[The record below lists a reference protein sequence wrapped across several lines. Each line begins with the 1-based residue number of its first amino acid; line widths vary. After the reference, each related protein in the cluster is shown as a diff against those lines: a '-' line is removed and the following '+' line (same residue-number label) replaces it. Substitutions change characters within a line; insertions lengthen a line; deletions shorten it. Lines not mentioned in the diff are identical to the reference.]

1 MKKVVIAGGTGFIG
15 SYLARR
21 FVETGYQVLIV
32 SRDPHHV
39 SWKPIDLT
47 DSFEDAELVINL
59 AGKSINCQHTD
70 ENKKAILD
78 SRINTTIWIGNAI
91 LACKNPPKLWINGSA
106 SGIYKSSFD
115 HPMTEDE
122 TDLGTDFLADV
133 VRQWEKAFFGFN
145 LPETRKVALRTSVVL
160 GRKGGALIPLVWMSR
175 IGLGGKQARGNQMFS
190 WIHLEDYFRILEFLI
205 ENKALQGIMNC
216 TSPDPLTNED
226 FMYSLRRTLR
236 MPIGISAPEFAIH
249 LGAKIIGTEPDLIL
263 NSSYVIPKRLL
274 DSGFKFRFTDINK
287 ALVDLLK

>member
-47 DSFEDAELVINL
+47 ESFEDAELVINL

-91 LACKNPPKLWINGSA
+91 LACKNPPKLWVNGSA
-106 SGIYKSSFD
+106 CGIYKSSFD
-115 HPMTEDE
+115 QPMTEDE
-122 TDLGTDFLADV
+122 TQLGNDFLADV
-133 VRQWEKAFFGFN
+133 VRQWEKAFFGFT
-145 LPETRKVALRTSVVL
+145 LTETRKVALRTSVVL
-160 GRKGGALIPLVWMSR
+160 GRRGGALIPLLWLSR
-175 IGLGGKQARGNQMFS
+175 IGLGGKQAQGNQMFS

-205 ENKALQGIMNC
+205 ENKTLQGILNC
-216 TSPDPLTNED
+216 TSPEPLTNED

-236 MPIGISAPEFAIH
+236 MPIGISAPEFVIH

-274 DSGFKFRFTDINK
+274 DSGFTFRFTDINK
-287 ALVDLLK
+287 ALADLLK

>member
-47 DSFEDAELVINL
+47 ESFEGAELVINL
-59 AGKSINCQHTD
+59 AGKSINCQHNE

-122 TDLGTDFLADV
+122 IDLGTDFLADV
-133 VRQWEKAFFGFN
+133 VKQWEKAFFGFK
-145 LPETRKVALRTSVVL
+145 LTETRKVALRTTVVL
-160 GRKGGALIPLVWMSR
+160 GRKGGALIPLLWLSR
-175 IGLGGKQARGNQMFS
+175 IGLGGKQASGNQMFS
-190 WIHLEDYFRILEFLI
+190 WIHIEDYFRILEFLF
-205 ENKALQGIMNC
+205 ENKTLQGILNC
-216 TSPDPLTNED
+216 TSPEPLNNED

-236 MPIGISAPEFAIH
+236 MPIGISAPEFMIN

-263 NSSYVIPKRLL
+263 NSSFVIPKRLL
-274 DSGFKFRFTDINK
+274 DSGFNFRFTDINK
-287 ALVDLLK
+287 ALADLLK